1 MTTTTTT
8 RLAVPDTRRRPMAV
22 LFTGSAATNVSMVGA
37 STVST
42 LLGAQ
47 LLGPVWSGIPNAAG
61 VIGSAVGTLTLAAV
75 MARHGS
81 RIALVVGYAV
91 AVAGAVVAGYAV
103 AADSAT
109 VLMTGMLLLGIGNGG
124 AQLSRYCAADLYPP
138 DRKGFAVGLLVWGG
152 TVGALIGPNLIEPLT
167 RLAGGLGLRPYAGPY
182 LLALVCAAVAGLAST
197 ALPATRTRRG
207 GVAAGPAPARVW
219 RLPVVRAA
227 IVSMAGGQ
235 VAMVGVM
242 TMTPLQ
248 MEMHGHGLG
257 AVGAVLSAH
266 LLGMFAL
273 APLSG
278 HLADRFGARTTIVL
292 GIGVILASAAAA
304 LWPATAALYVA
315 LFLLGYGW
323 NLTFV
328 GGSSL
333 LTQAL
338 TPDERLHVQGG
349 VDAIV
354 WTASAVSSIGAGML
368 LGVVGYPAV
377 VACSAAVVLLPLLFL
392 FGHRASAPA
401 AGR

>member
-1 MTTTTTT
+1 MS
-8 RLAVPDTRRRPMAV
+8 V

-47 LLGPVWSGIPNAAG
+47 LLSPMWSGIPNAAG

-81 RIALVVGYAV
+81 RIALFVGYAV
-91 AVAGAVVAGYAV
+91 AVVGAVVAGYAV
-103 AADSAT
+103 AAGSAT

-138 DRKGFAVGLLVWGG
+138 DRKGFAVGLIVWGG

-167 RLAGGLGLRPYAGPY
+167 RLAGGLGLRPYTGPY
-182 LLALVCAAVAGLAST
+182 LLALVCAAAACLAST

-207 GVAAGPAPARVW
+207 GVAYGSAPSRVW

-227 IVSMAGGQ
+227 VVSMTGGQ

-292 GIGVILASAAAA
+292 GIGVILTSAAAA
-304 LWPATAALYVA
+304 LWSATAALYVA

-333 LTQAL
+333 LTKAL
-338 TPDERLHVQGG
+338 TPDERAHVQGG

-354 WTASAVSSIGAGML
+354 WTASALSSVGAGML
-368 LGVVGYPAV
+368 LGGVGYPAV

-392 FGHRASAPA
+392 FGRRATTVSAPEPRVGA
-401 AGR
+401 VAGR

>member
-1 MTTTTTT
+1 
-8 RLAVPDTRRRPMAV
+8 MAV

-37 STVST
+37 STIST

-47 LLGPVWSGIPNAAG
+47 LLSPLWSGVPNAAG
-61 VIGSAVGTLTLAAV
+61 VIGSAAGTLTLAAV
-75 MARHGS
+75 MVRRGS
-81 RIALVVGYAV
+81 RVALVIGYAV
-91 AVAGAVVAGYAV
+91 AVAGAIVAGYAV
-103 AADSAT
+103 AAGSAT

-138 DRKGFAVGLLVWGG
+138 DRKGFAVGLIVWGG

-167 RLAGGLGLRPYAGPY
+167 RLAGRLGLRPYTGPY
-182 LLALVCAAVAGLAST
+182 LLALVCAATACLAST
-197 ALPATRTRRG
+197 ALPAIRTRRG
-207 GVAAGPAPARVW
+207 GVVTGPAPVGVW

-227 IVSMAGGQ
+227 VVSMTGGQ

-248 MEMHGHGLG
+248 MAMHGHGLG

-278 HLADRFGARTTIVL
+278 RIADRFGARPTVVL

-304 LWPATAALYVA
+304 LWPAMAALYIA

-338 TPDERLHVQGG
+338 TPDERMRVQGG

-368 LGVVGYPAV
+368 LGEFGYPTV
-377 VACSAAVVLLPLLFL
+377 VACSAAVVLLPLPFL
-392 FGHRASAPA
+392 FGRRSAVTAPDA
-401 AGR
+401 RIGALPGR